1 MTMSG
6 QDQTGRSALVFFEIC
21 WGLAID
27 RETYASSST
36 GYFDRNTV
44 QEFVD
49 MERARMKVT
58 RVCVYHVD
66 HDSAGKSHG
75 VTGEV
80 FAHML
85 FECIL
90 SPGYHCWWRCKSFM
104 LSKVRK
110 TAEQLLQHV
119 DLPIL
124 DRKDGTDYGTDISR
138 MSYRTTRTLMS
149 VNSTPCPTLI

>member
-6 QDQTGRSALVFFEIC
+6 QGQTGRSALVFLKFVGDLQLTEKP
-21 WGLAID
+21 
-27 RETYASSST
+27 YASSST

-85 FECIL
+85 FECIC
-90 SPGYHCWWRCKSFM
+90 HQVTIVVWRCKSFM

-124 DRKDGTDYGTDISR
+124 DRKDGTDYGQIFQG
-138 MSYRTTRTLMS
+138 
-149 VNSTPCPTLI
+149 CPTEQQGL

>member
-1 MTMSG
+1 M
-6 QDQTGRSALVFFEIC
+6 QD
-21 WGLAID
+21 
-27 RETYASSST
+27 
-36 GYFDRNTV
+36 
-44 QEFVD
+44 FVD
-49 MERARMKVT
+49 MERAKMKVT

-85 FECIL
+85 FECICHQVTIV
-90 SPGYHCWWRCKSFM
+90 GGDANRFM

-124 DRKDGTDYGTDISR
+124 DRKDGADYGQIFQG
-138 MSYRTTRTLMS
+138 
-149 VNSTPCPTLI
+149 CPTEQQGL